1 MYKNG
6 TFIMWFATR
15 LFYITQEPTN
25 NVQGFSL
32 LVMIALVIAICLTSS
47 VIQSYLRSSLCF
59 TIISIEL
66 AAKTNS
72 MAKPLWL
79 YFYESIV
86 CFKLTIQQA
95 CSHYRESR
103 VRKTYG
109 SITVVIIFHW
119 IENFPIKK
127 WMTSLNTCILFVLFM
142 VFL

>member
-1 MYKNG
+1 MNVQKIG

-25 NVQGFSL
+25 NAQGFSL
-32 LVMIALVIAICLTSS
+32 LVMIAVVIAICLTSS

-72 MAKPLWL
+72 MAKLL
-79 YFYESIV
+79 RLFFIESIA
-86 CFKLTIQQA
+86 CFNLTNQQA

-103 VRKTYG
+103 ER
-109 SITVVIIFHW
+109 H
-119 IENFPIKK
+119 
-127 WMTSLNTCILFVLFM
+127 LVL
-142 VFL
+142 